1 MPYRLDASKMNAKKT
16 IFDYISYREYLG
28 FRFEEKKIK
37 NTSFSIRSAAMQL
50 QINPGTLARVLA
62 GTRNISIELSRRIS
76 EFLRLSK
83 SETEYFEYMVLFD
96 QAKVLEEKNKY
107 LSKILS
113 IRKGTVKVLEN
124 DQFEY
129 FTKWHVIIIKEIL
142 SAYKFY
148 GDFDELA
155 KLVDPPITAL
165 EARQSVELL
174 ERLGIVRSE
183 NGLYIVDAKNLSTPD
198 SWKSV
203 AISNFQHSMI
213 RLADEALDR
222 FPKEKRDI
230 STASMSISEE
240 GIKKIKEWIKLFYQ
254 DVVDIVSEDTQSSKV
269 YELNIQLFPIS
280 KNLPDQKK

>member
-1 MPYRLDASKMNAKKT
+1 MNANIT

-28 FRFEEKKIK
+28 FRLEEKRMK

-50 QINPGTLARVLA
+50 QINPGTLARVLS

-83 SETEYFEYMVLFD
+83 SETEFFEYLVLFD
-96 QAKVLEEKNKY
+96 QAKVLAEKNKY

-113 IRKGTVKVLEN
+113 IRKGTVRILEN

-129 FTKWHVIIIKEIL
+129 FTKWYVIIIKEIL

-148 GDFDELA
+148 GDYDELA

-183 NGLYIVDAKNLSTPD
+183 NGLYIVDAKNLTTPD

-213 RLADEALDR
+213 RLADEAIDR
-222 FPKEKRDI
+222 IPKEKRDI

-240 GIKKIKEWIKLFYQ
+240 GIKKIKERIKLFYQ
-254 DVVDIVSEDTQSSKV
+254 DIVDIVSEDTHSSKV